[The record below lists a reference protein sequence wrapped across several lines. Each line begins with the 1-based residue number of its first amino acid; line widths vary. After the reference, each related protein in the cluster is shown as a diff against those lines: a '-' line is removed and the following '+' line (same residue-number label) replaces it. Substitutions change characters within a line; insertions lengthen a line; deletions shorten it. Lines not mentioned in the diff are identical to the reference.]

1 MPMAKN
7 LVELRDVYKIYGE
20 GRESEVRALD
30 GVSLTMLGIIIGI
43 AAVMTIV
50 SAINGYTEKTM
61 EQ

>member
-30 GVSLTMLGIIIGI
+30 GVSLTIGKGEFV
-43 AAVMTIV
+43 AVAVQILKEYV
-50 SAINGYTEKTM
+50 
-61 EQ
+61 